1 MKWLNK
7 GHEFDGVYS
16 RMSQKRTFYLF
27 GAGDYGH
34 QFLKAFKNEINI
46 AAYIDNDETKQGTRI
61 NGLSCLALGQIPMKS
76 DTGIIVTMSQIAR
89 SEPVAQLE
97 DLGFVKNK
105 DYFIIEEF
113 ISIYH
118 VYKYGKVY
126 FSSVSFLPSTVCN
139 LKCRHCLNFNPFA
152 KHFYVREWDDLIRD
166 VDLFFSCVDHIMLF
180 HVSGGEPML
189 YKRVADLIEYIDTRY
204 GERIGTLRTVTNGTV
219 IPADKILEKLSRCRL
234 EVTVDD
240 YRDAVPQY
248 RENFDVLL
256 KKLQEYN
263 IKYYVQKVSSW
274 VDLAPEKTDYSN
286 LTEEELIS
294 HRDACSQSWQ
304 ELRDGRL
311 FSCNYAA
318 YAEVAG
324 ISQGDLNDS
333 YDLREYTPDKAKEL
347 VEFRLGFTNK
357 GYSSF
362 CKKCRGFTI
371 YNRDEVQPAGQ
382 CKRDKF
388 YE

>member
-7 GHEFDGVYS
+7 GHEFDDVYANIL
-16 RMSQKRTFYLF
+16 QKKSYYLF
-27 GAGDYGH
+27 GAGDYGR
-34 QFLKAFKNEINI
+34 QFYSVFKDEIKI
-46 AAYIDNDETKQGTRI
+46 TSYIDNASDKHGTYI
-61 NGLSCLALGQIPMKS
+61 NGLMCLSLEQVTLAS
-76 DTGIIVTMSQIAR
+76 DIGIIVTMSQIAR
-89 SEPVAQLE
+89 SEPIAQLQSMG
-97 DLGFVKNK
+97 LIRNK

-126 FSSVSFLPSTVCN
+126 FSSISFLPSTACN

-152 KHFYVREWDDLIRD
+152 KHFYVREWEDLIRD

-189 YKRVADLIEYIDTRY
+189 YSRIADLIEYIDTRY
-204 GERIGTLRTVTNGTV
+204 GNRIGTLRTVTNGTV
-219 IPADKILEKLSRCRL
+219 IPSDSIVEKLSRCSV
-234 EVTVDD
+234 EITVDD

-248 RENFDVLL
+248 RQNFDKLL
-256 KKLQEYN
+256 TKLQEYG
-263 IKYYVQKVSSW
+263 IKHYVQRVSSW
-274 VDLAPEKTDYSN
+274 VDLAPERTDYSN
-286 LTEEELIS
+286 FTEEELIR

-324 ISQGDLNDS
+324 INGEDVNDS
-333 YDLREYTPDKAKEL
+333 YDLRSYTSDKAKEL
-347 VEFRLGFTNK
+347 VEFRLGFTDK

-371 YNRDEVQPAGQ
+371 YNKNEVLPAGQ
-382 CKRDKF
+382 CAGS
-388 YE
+388 

>member
-7 GHEFDGVYS
+7 GHEFDDVYANIL
-16 RMSQKRTFYLF
+16 QKKSYYLF
-27 GAGDYGH
+27 GAGDYGR
-34 QFLKAFKNEINI
+34 QFYSVFKDEIKI
-46 AAYIDNDETKQGTRI
+46 TSYIDNASDKHGTYI
-61 NGLSCLALGQIPMKS
+61 NGLMCLSLEQVTLAS
-76 DTGIIVTMSQIAR
+76 DIGIIVTMSQIAR
-89 SEPVAQLE
+89 SEPIAQLQSMG
-97 DLGFVKNK
+97 LIRNK

-118 VYKYGKVY
+118 VYKYEKVY
-126 FSSVSFLPSTVCN
+126 FSSISFLPSTACN

-152 KHFYVREWDDLIRD
+152 KHFYVREWEDLIRD

-189 YKRVADLIEYIDTRY
+189 YSRIADLIEYIDTRY
-204 GERIGTLRTVTNGTV
+204 GNRIGTLRTVTNGTV
-219 IPADKILEKLSRCRL
+219 IPSDSIVEKLSRCSV
-234 EVTVDD
+234 EITVDD

-248 RENFDVLL
+248 RQNFDRLL
-256 KKLQEYN
+256 TKLQEHG
-263 IKYYVQKVSSW
+263 IKHYVQRVSSW
-274 VDLAPEKTDYSN
+274 VDLAPERTDYSN
-286 LTEEELIS
+286 FTEEELIR

-324 ISQGDLNDS
+324 INGEDANDS
-333 YDLREYTPDKAKEL
+333 YDLRSYTSDKAKEL
-347 VEFRLGFTNK
+347 VEFRLGFTDK

-371 YNRDEVQPAGQ
+371 YNKNEVLPAGQ
-382 CKRDKF
+382 CAGS
-388 YE
+388 